1 MATDPFT
8 DLNNLF
14 DLAMIGLDDEVE
26 ISEGNPTGWSAI
38 AALHRSGGRDVLEA
52 ALAACA
58 DPDPLRRRVGASVL
72 GQLGH
77 VAVGF
82 QPVFEEERYHGLAA
96 LLAAERGRAGD
107 PAVLADVCVALGH
120 LRDPRAIPALYDLR
134 AHPESSVRFGV
145 VFGLSGHD
153 SQQAIDGLI
162 ELSADADEDVR
173 DWATF
178 GLGQLTEANT
188 PAIRAALHARI
199 DDPCDAVRGEAI
211 EGLAK
216 RGDRSVVPVL
226 VRELLEGVSLPLLNA
241 ATALATPDL
250 CEVLDAVR
258 NDGLVV
264 QTTGTQGYDLTQ
276 EWQEARRACNC

>member
-1 MATDPFT
+1 M
-8 DLNNLF
+8 
-14 DLAMIGLDDEVE
+14 
-26 ISEGNPTGWSAI
+26 
-38 AALHRSGGRDVLEA
+38 
-52 ALAACA
+52 
-58 DPDPLRRRVGASVL
+58 
-72 GQLGH
+72 
-77 VAVGF
+77 
-82 QPVFEEERYHGLAA
+82 
-96 LLAAERGRAGD
+96 
-107 PAVLADVCVALGH
+107 
-120 LRDPRAIPALYDLR
+120 
-134 AHPESSVRFGV
+134 RFGV

>member
-1 MATDPFT
+1 MTDPFT

-14 DLAMIGLDDEVE
+14 DLAMIGLDDEAE
-26 ISEGNPTGWSAI
+26 ISEDNPTGWSAI
-38 AALHRSGGRDVLEA
+38 AALHRLGSGEVLDA

-82 QPVFEEERYHGLAA
+82 QPVFEEERYQGLAA
-96 LLAAERGRAGD
+96 LLAAERGGPGS

-120 LRDPRAIPALYDLR
+120 LRDPRAIPGLVDLR
-134 AHPESSVRFGV
+134 AHPETSVRFGV

-153 SQQAIDGLI
+153 SQEAIDGLI

-178 GLGQLTEANT
+178 GLGQLIETNT
-188 PAIRAALHARI
+188 PAIRAALHARV
-199 DDPCDAVRGEAI
+199 DDPCTAVRGEAI
-211 EGLAK
+211 EGLAT
-216 RGDRSVVPVL
+216 RGDRFVVPFL
-226 VRELLEGVSLPLLNA
+226 IRELLDGVSLPLLNA

-250 CEVLDAVR
+250 CEALAAAR
-258 NDGLVV
+258 NRGLVV
-264 QTTGTQGYDLTQ
+264 QEAGKHGHDLTV